1 MLAKTFFFLITSF
14 LVSTTFAGQHSI
26 VDFGASPRENHDNTQ
41 AIQKAVDACLSDGGG
56 TVIFPAGTWLSGTV
70 FLKNHVS
77 IYLSNG
83 STWQA
88 VNDTTAFPYIQ
99 KEVMSREN
107 RKPRRAMVYACDVHD
122 MKIYGEGTIN
132 GGGDYDI
139 FNVKKNREKDM
150 NYFRPFGIYL
160 VRCTD
165 ITVDGITMKNSAFW
179 MQRYQDCDRLKLTNL
194 TIDNHANL
202 NNDGIDID
210 GCHDVLVSNCL
221 VDASDDALV
230 LKSEGMRGCRDVVV
244 TNCIL
249 SSHATPLKL
258 GTGSIGGFQRIAIS
272 NIVIRPSKS
281 KEMIHPEK
289 SWGGLSG
296 IDLLCVD
303 GGIMEDISIEN
314 VVMDSVE
321 TALFIKLGDRNSA
334 WPGKPEATP
343 GVARNIRISNVTA
356 RHCGPICSAIT
367 GYPGNKVENVWLSN
381 IFISVRGNENIK
393 DTISV
398 IPENSDEYPYNRMF
412 GSNLTAYGFYV
423 RHAENIHFDQI
434 ILDIEKKD
442 VRPAM
447 VLDDVSNVFIHRL
460 DAESS
465 SGSKGEIRIKSGER
479 IFIDSSPMIDYKQG
493 IHLNN

>member
-1 MLAKTFFFLITSF
+1 MLAKPFFFLGFI
-14 LVSTTFAGQHSI
+14 LLLGTTYAGTHSI
-26 VDFGASPRENHDNTQ
+26 VDFGAKPKENHDNTQ
-41 AIQKAVDACLSDGGG
+41 AIQKAIDACSLDGGG
-56 TVIFPAGTWLSGTV
+56 TVVFPAGTWFSGTV
-70 FLKNHVS
+70 FLKDHVS

-88 VNDTTAFPYIQ
+88 VNDTTAFPYIT

-107 RKPRRAMVYACDVHD
+107 RKSRRAMVYAYNIHD
-122 MKIYGEGTIN
+122 IKIYGEGTLC
-132 GGGDYDI
+132 GGGDYDL
-139 FNVKKNREKDM
+139 FNVKKNPGKDM
-150 NYFRPFGIYL
+150 NYFRPFGIYM

-179 MQRYQDCDRLKLTNL
+179 MQRYQNCDRLKLTNL

-230 LKSEGMRGCRDVVV
+230 LKSEGLRGCRDIVV

-258 GTGSIGGFQRIAIS
+258 GTGSIGGFQRITVS

-303 GGIMEDISIEN
+303 GGKMEDISIEN

-321 TALFIKLGDRNSA
+321 TALFIKLGDRNSG
-334 WPGKPEATP
+334 WPGKPEATH
-343 GVARNIRISNVTA
+343 GTARNIRISNLTA
-356 RHCGPICSAIT
+356 RHCGPICSAVT
-367 GYPGNKVENVWLSN
+367 GYPGNEVENVWLSN
-381 IFISVRGNENIK
+381 IFISVRGNENK
-393 DTISV
+393 KNTTSV
-398 IPENSDEYPYNRMF
+398 VPENSDGYPFNRMF
-412 GSNLTAYGFYV
+412 GSNLPAYGFYV
-423 RHAENIHFDQI
+423 RHAENIHFDQVT
-434 ILDIEKKD
+434 LNIEKRD
-442 VRPAM
+442 ERPAM
-447 VLDDVSNVFIHRL
+447 VLDNVRNIFIHRL

-465 SGSKGEIRIKSGER
+465 TGYKGKINVKSGEG
-479 IFIDSSPMIDYKQG
+479 IYVDSAPMIDYNSG
-493 IHLNN
+493 NTF